1 MKKRHA
7 VIYQIK
13 DIGSVDYAFRAFDPK
28 KFSFKDYKKV
38 YELDVDASGK
48 LYTDILE
55 ELFSLFNDY
64 FRRPADFEGHS
75 MSVSDVVVLDDKA
88 YYCDAFAWSNMG
100 DINEVIRNYP

>member
-7 VIYQIK
+7 VIYQIN

-38 YELDVDASGK
+38 YELDVDATGK

-55 ELFSLFNDY
+55 ELFSLFNDH

-75 MSVSDVVVLDDKA
+75 MSVSDVVVLDGRA

>member
-1 MKKRHA
+1 MKRHA
-7 VIYQIK
+7 TIYQIA
-13 DIGSVDYAFRAFDPK
+13 DIGSVDYAFHKFDPK

-38 YELDVDASGK
+38 YELDVDATGK

-55 ELFSLFNDY
+55 ELFVLFNDY
-64 FRRPADFEGHS
+64 SRRPADFEGAS